1 MSLKKYE
8 QHESHGPRVIAV
20 SSGKGGVGKTFLS
33 VHLAARAAEKGL
45 RPLLLDANLG
55 LANVDVMLGVTPQ
68 ATIND
73 VIQGSAKM
81 ESIIASTRHGFDVVP
96 GGCGL
101 SELTVLDANHQRLVL
116 DELETLAD
124 HYDLVLIDTAAG
136 IGENVLYF
144 TSSSQSVLLTLAA
157 EPTSLTNT
165 YALIKVLSRE
175 RHVRRFMVAINQADR
190 EEAEFAFHRLQSV
203 CDHYLHVYLDYV
215 GHIPS
220 SPEIGRCIQGQRLL
234 FERDEKDP
242 AIADLTN
249 LVDTVLDRPFTPDG
263 NGNLQFFWQ
272 HNLSAALPVSTQA
285 GVGV

>member
-1 MSLKKYE
+1 MSVE
-8 QHESHGPRVIAV
+8 QHEDKARRGPRVIAV

-33 VHLAARAAEKGL
+33 VHLAAQAAGKGL
-45 RPLLLDANLG
+45 RTLLLDANLG
-55 LANVDVMLGVTPQ
+55 LANVDVMLGVAPQ

-81 ESIIASTRHGFDVVP
+81 ETIIASTRHGFDVIP

-157 EPTSLTNT
+157 EPTSLTTT

-175 RHVRRFMVAINQADR
+175 RHVRRFMVAINQADQ
-190 EEAEFAFHRLQSV
+190 EEAAFAFHRLQSV

-234 FERDEKDP
+234 FERTEADP
-242 AIADLTN
+242 ARTGLTK
-249 LVDTVLDRPFTPDG
+249 LVDAVLDRPATPG
-263 NGNLQFFWQ
+263 ASGNLQFFWQ
-272 HNLSAALPVSTQA
+272 HNLSAGLPASVQA
-285 GVGV
+285 GAGL